1 MQGTEPKRRCIRG
14 PWRVESLWKALWG
27 RGPRRWRWPMMGR
40 AKGVGGRR
48 GFGLVLAKMKR
59 IVMVESSHMRKRI
72 V

>member
-1 MQGTEPKRRCIRG
+1 
-14 PWRVESLWKALWG
+14 
-27 RGPRRWRWPMMGR
+27 MGR